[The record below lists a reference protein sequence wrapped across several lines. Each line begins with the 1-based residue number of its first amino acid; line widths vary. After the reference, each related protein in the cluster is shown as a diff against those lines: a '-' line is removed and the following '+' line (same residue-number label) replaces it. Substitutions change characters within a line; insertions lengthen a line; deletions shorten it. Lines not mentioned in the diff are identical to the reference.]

1 MDGQETAQAKSPS
14 SKKGLLRAFTRSA
27 TKLEREEKR
36 KQLHREHQIEVAYLN
51 VYYSLEGFLEHTRAA
66 VTRAN
71 LSVSSDK
78 NKADQRIAFFP
89 EHNPKKL
96 GRDFV
101 FQFKVKFRKN
111 SWM

>member
-1 MDGQETAQAKSPS
+1 MDGQEHAQAKTPS
-14 SKKGLLRAFTRSA
+14 SKRGLLRAFTRS
-27 TKLEREEKR
+27 TSKLEREEKR
-36 KQLHREHQIEVAYLN
+36 KQLHREHQIEVT
-51 VYYSLEGFLEHTRAA
+51 YSNSYFSLDGFLDYTRAA

-89 EHNPKKL
+89 DQNPKKL
-96 GRDFV
+96 HKDFV